1 MALHQDISMRQ
12 LRYFVAAAEN
22 SQFSLAASAVNV
34 SQSAVTT
41 AVSQLETTL
50 AVRLFERL
58 PHGVKLT
65 AEGHQFYHHAR
76 HILDTLQDAVSQPLF
91 QSHAL
96 IGQARVGASYA
107 VLGYY
112 LPTLLA
118 RFKRSYPQIDID
130 LRDMD
135 RPSIEAGI
143 TDGTLELGLTVIS
156 NVDATQPF
164 ERHLL
169 MRSPRQLWLP
179 SAHPLL
185 APERVTLADIAPY
198 PYILATVDEGETST
212 LRYWRAAGL
221 EPNVVFKTSSMES
234 LRGLVAHG
242 FGVTILSD
250 MLYRGW
256 SLEGR
261 KLEARPV
268 ADAIPPMELGLIWSP
283 EERLSPGAQAFRQFL
298 RSASGEARER

>member
-1 MALHQDISMRQ
+1 MALLKDISMRQ
-12 LRYFVAAAEN
+12 LRYFVAAAES

-41 AVSQLETTL
+41 AVSQLEAML
-50 AVRLFERL
+50 AVQLFERL

-96 IGQARVGASYA
+96 TGQARVGASYA

-234 LRGLVAHG
+234 LRGLVAHS

-283 EERLSPGAQAFRQFL
+283 EERLGPGAQAFRQFL
-298 RSASGEARER
+298 RSASGEARDR